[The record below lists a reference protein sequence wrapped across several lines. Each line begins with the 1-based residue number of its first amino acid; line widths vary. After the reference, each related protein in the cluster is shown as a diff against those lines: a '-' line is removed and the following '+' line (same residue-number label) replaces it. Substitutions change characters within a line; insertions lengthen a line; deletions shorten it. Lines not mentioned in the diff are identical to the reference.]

1 MKAVFI
7 DIDGTLATELDV
19 PASAAEGIRKL
30 RQSGALVFICTGR
43 SMYYVR
49 RYFGQYADGF
59 ICNNGRLAVMG
70 EEVLYDHPIERERID
85 ELTAIAESCGNAVI
99 WYGRDEG
106 WFYGSDEEYE
116 QLRNDEQVELINRHL
131 SEDMKAYCFNMYFH
145 QRQTLYETEKAL
157 EGKCVINPHGPLPHA
172 DVTVLGHDK
181 GSALKT
187 VRKAL
192 KIRKKD
198 TFAFGD
204 GVNDLSMFAAAGY
217 GVAMGNGSPRLKE
230 KADFIT
236 TGIDDD
242 GLLNGLIH
250 CKLI

>member
-19 PASAAEGIRKL
+19 PASAREGIRKL

-43 SMYYVR
+43 SLYYVR

-70 EEVLYDHPIERERID
+70 QRTLYDHPVERGTIE
-85 ELTAIAESCGNAVI
+85 ELTAVSQQCGNAVI

-106 WFYGSDEEYE
+106 WYQGSDDDYE
-116 QLRNDEQVELINRHL
+116 RLKNDEQVERISKGLKEN
-131 SEDMKAYCFNMYFH
+131 MQAYCFNIYFH
-145 QRQTLYETEKAL
+145 QRETLHETERAL
-157 EGKCVINPHGPLPHA
+157 EGKCIINPHGPLPHA

-181 GSALKT
+181 GSALKAVT
-187 VRKAL
+187 RVL

-198 TFAFGD
+198 TYAFGD
-204 GVNDLSMFAAAGY
+204 GVNDLSMFEAAGY
-217 GVAMGNGSPRLKE
+217 GVAMGNGSPKLKE

-236 TGIDDD
+236 TDIDDE
-242 GLLNGLIH
+242 GLLNGLTH
-250 CKLI
+250 CGLI